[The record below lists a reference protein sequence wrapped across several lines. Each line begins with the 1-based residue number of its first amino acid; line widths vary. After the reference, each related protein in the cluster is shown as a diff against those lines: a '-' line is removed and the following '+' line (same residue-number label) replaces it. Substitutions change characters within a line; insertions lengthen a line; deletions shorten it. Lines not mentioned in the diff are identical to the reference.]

1 MISSAL
7 CLLCECDDEYLLH
20 MVTACKK
27 LEEIRAKYVAFLE
40 NTVSS
45 ENTSLWE
52 DIKND
57 NSKML
62 QIWLDFSH
70 PIFNFTFPFQTVTN
84 KEEISRNVNYLFAVH
99 KERSILLAATSRK
112 AGSGRRQK
120 TGVTVN

>member
-7 CLLCECDDEYLLH
+7 CQLYECDDEDLLH

-27 LEEIRAKYVAFLE
+27 LEEMRAKYVAYLK

-57 NSKML
+57 SSKML
-62 QIWLDFSH
+62 QIWLDCTH
-70 PIFNFTFPFQTVTN
+70 PIFNFTFPFQTLTN
-84 KEEISRNVNYLFAVH
+84 IEEISRNYLFAVH
-99 KERSILLAATSRK
+99 KERSILLAATPRK
-112 AGSGRRQK
+112 AGSGRRQN
-120 TGVTVN
+120 TVVTVN

>member
-7 CLLCECDDEYLLH
+7 CLLYECDDEDLLH

-27 LEEIRAKYVAFLE
+27 LQEIRAKYVAYLE

-62 QIWLDFSH
+62 QIWLDCTH
-70 PIFNFTFPFQTVTN
+70 PIFNLTFPYQTVTN
-84 KEEISRNVNYLFAVH
+84 IEEISRNYLFAVH
-99 KERSILLAATSRK
+99 KERAILLATTSRK

>member
-7 CLLCECDDEYLLH
+7 CLLCECDDEDLLH

-27 LEEIRAKYVAFLE
+27 LEEIRAKYVAYLE

-45 ENTSLWE
+45 ENTSLRE

-62 QIWLDFSH
+62 QIWLDCTHS
-70 PIFNFTFPFQTVTN
+70 IFNFTLPFQTVTN
-84 KEEISRNVNYLFAVH
+84 IEEISRNYLFAVH
-99 KERSILLAATSRK
+99 KEHSILLAATSRK
-112 AGSGRRQK
+112 VGSGRRQK

>member
-1 MISSAL
+1 M
-7 CLLCECDDEYLLH
+7 LCECDDEDLLH
-20 MVTACKK
+20 MVIACKK
-27 LEEIRAKYVAFLE
+27 LEEIRAKYVVYLE

-62 QIWLDFSH
+62 QIWLDCTH
-70 PIFNFTFPFQTVTN
+70 PIFNFTFSFQTVTN
-84 KEEISRNVNYLFAVH
+84 IEEISRNYLFAVH
-99 KERSILLAATSRK
+99 KERAILLAATSRK